1 MGIGE
6 RIGWMT
12 VNGSASGVVV
22 GEHPCGWMVRME
34 SGKEVVVYDWEV
46 VQRHTKKE
54 EIKSNEQWKVG

>member
-1 MGIGE
+1 
-6 RIGWMT
+6 MT

-22 GEHPCGWMVRME
+22 GEHPCGWMVRLD

-54 EIKSNEQWKVG
+54 EIKSNEQWQVG